1 LSSSCVLYVQCS
13 LVFLDYPFLISLRIY
28 LTFI

>member
-1 LSSSCVLYVQCS
+1 LYVQCS